1 MKRSNLAQYI
11 DHTVLGHKATPA
23 AVAKLCEEAKAYHVA
38 SVCIDPAYV
47 SAAREALAGT
57 DVKVCTVIGFPNG
70 MTTSSVKAFESKEAI
85 DHGADEL
92 DMVVN
97 VGALK
102 AGEKETVLSD
112 IQAVVRVARE
122 APRPIHVKV
131 ILETALL
138 SDEEKRLGARLAK
151 EAGADFVKTSTG
163 FASSGATI
171 EDVALLREVV
181 GEDLEV
187 KAAGGIRD
195 YASAVAMIEAG
206 ATRIG
211 ASQTAAIL
219 DGAEA

>member
-1 MKRSNLAQYI
+1 MKRSDLAQYI
-11 DHTVLGHKATPA
+11 DHTVLGSNATPA
-23 AVAKLCEEAKAYHVA
+23 AVAKLCEEAKAYRVA

-47 SAAREALAGT
+47 SAAHEALAGT

-70 MTTSSVKAFESKEAI
+70 MTTSSVKAFESREAI

-102 AGEKETVLSD
+102 AGEEETVLSD

-138 SDEEKRLGARLAK
+138 TDEEKRLGACLSK

-163 FASSGATI
+163 FASGGATV

-181 GEDLEV
+181 GEGLGV

-195 YASAVAMIEAG
+195 YASAVAMIDAG

-211 ASQTAAIL
+211 ASRTAAIL